1 MAPINPDG
9 SIRAELDSREEKQ
22 LEVGLPLLVSQI
34 ICHKK
39 VTQCLGVLGK
49 EKDFYLVMHH
59 PCDDGIS
66 PTVGGLQAFRIPPR
80 HFIKLH
86 VGTWHVGP
94 MWTGPDLD
102 RTFNYLELADTNIVD
117 LVTLQ
122 LTDVLRE
129 ITVGLDMEGVVSS
142 MEKDDMDIQSLF
154 HTEAGRKVDFP
165 IFPVPST

>member
-66 PTVGGLQAFRIPPR
+66 PTVGGLQAFRIP
-80 HFIKLH
+80 L
-86 VGTWHVGP
+86 
-94 MWTGPDLD
+94 
-102 RTFNYLELADTNIVD
+102 NLELANTNIVD

-154 HTEAGRKVDFP
+154 HTEADRKVEIP
-165 IFPVPST
+165 IFPVPSS